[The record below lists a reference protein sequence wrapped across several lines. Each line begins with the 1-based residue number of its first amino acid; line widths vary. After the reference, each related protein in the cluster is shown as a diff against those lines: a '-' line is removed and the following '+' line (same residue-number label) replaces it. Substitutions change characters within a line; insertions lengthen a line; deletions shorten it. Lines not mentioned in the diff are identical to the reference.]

1 MRIFPKKINWVQ
13 KTHPAVWWLSFMTL
27 NPRHIIEEI
36 LLKWKNL
43 EILIF
48 LVEEILTCAG
58 DTVLLFFP
66 GNFLLFFLI
75 SSLIYHYPALSCLI
89 TMSFVLIR
97 DLFAVGFKCYCTVL
111 QQGIWTYFG
120 FAQICFVAH
129 KLVYFR
135 DESLDC

>member
-1 MRIFPKKINWVQ
+1 
-13 KTHPAVWWLSFMTL
+13 MTL

-66 GNFLLFFLI
+66 GNFLLCFFYFFFNI
-75 SSLIYHYPALSCLI
+75 SLSSI
-89 TMSFVLIR
+89 E
-97 DLFAVGFKCYCTVL
+97 LFNHNEFCSY
-111 QQGIWTYFG
+111 
-120 FAQICFVAH
+120 
-129 KLVYFR
+129 
-135 DESLDC
+135 

>member
-13 KTHPAVWWLSFMTL
+13 KTHPAVWWLSFMAL
-27 NPRHIIEEI
+27 NPRHIIEEM
-36 LLKWKNL
+36 LKWKNL

-66 GNFLLFFLI
+66 GNFLLFFFI
-75 SSLIYHYPALSCLI
+75 SSLIYHPALSCLI

-97 DLFAVGFKCYCTVL
+97 DLFAVGFKCYGTVL
-111 QQGIWTYFG
+111 Q
-120 FAQICFVAH
+120 
-129 KLVYFR
+129 
-135 DESLDC
+135 